1 MRMFYVDIK
10 NTTSS
15 VFDRICEKDVY
26 TSFLN
31 SLGAAHAYL
40 SVSAPLHSAYISIVY
55 DERKTHINT
64 VHHVE

>member
-1 MRMFYVDIK
+1 VNTK

-15 VFDRICEKDVY
+15 VFDRIDKKDVY

-40 SVSAPLHSAYISIVY
+40 SVSAPLRTVYISIV
-55 DERKTHINT
+55 
-64 VHHVE
+64 